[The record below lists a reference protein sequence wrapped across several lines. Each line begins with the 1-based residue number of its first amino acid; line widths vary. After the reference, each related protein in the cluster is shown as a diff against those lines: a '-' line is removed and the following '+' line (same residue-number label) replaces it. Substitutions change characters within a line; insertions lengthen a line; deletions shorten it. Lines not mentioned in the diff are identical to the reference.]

1 MNNAIFKRGA
11 LYLYL
16 IIISYACKTVDA
28 ESYQT
33 VDCTLESSI
42 DTLPDSTFM
51 SGAIGLQ
58 AIDND
63 IYFIERSSKQL
74 IKLDKG
80 FNDNQ
85 RIGEWG
91 AGPQEL
97 TDPINFFILNE
108 LYYII
113 DIGSTSIK
121 YFSSQNKFMGSEKV
135 SSFSEQRVF
144 VYDNHLYMASFN
156 RKSKE
161 CYTRINIDTYENDW
175 VAESFGESFE
185 FENSL
190 QNIIRNKR
198 DLLRSGDFFYSIS
211 DNQPII
217 EKYNINPEFELN
229 AIYQLPGDIYST
241 FCVDEKYFYAFNSNT
256 ASIDKIKK

>member
-16 IIISYACKTVDA
+16 IIISYACKTTDT

-80 FNDNQ
+80 FN
-85 RIGEWG
+85 
-91 AGPQEL
+91 
-97 TDPINFFILNE
+97 
-108 LYYII
+108 
-113 DIGSTSIK
+113 
-121 YFSSQNKFMGSEKV
+121 
-135 SSFSEQRVF
+135 
-144 VYDNHLYMASFN
+144 DNHLYMASFN